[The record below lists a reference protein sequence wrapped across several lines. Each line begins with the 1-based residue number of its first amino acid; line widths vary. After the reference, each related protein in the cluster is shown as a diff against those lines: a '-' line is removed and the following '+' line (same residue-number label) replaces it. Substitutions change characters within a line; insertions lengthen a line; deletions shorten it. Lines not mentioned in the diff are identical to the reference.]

1 MPRLQAAVTAFWAA
15 MFASLTASSR
25 SPAPGSLGSHP
36 AVRKASYHLR
46 QSAQNTS
53 TIFAF
58 AMKGWSSQLLTNSA
72 LSASSVTSMIV

>member
-25 SPAPGSLGSHP
+25 SPTPGRRGSHP

-53 TIFAF
+53 TSFAF
-58 AMKGWSSQLLTNSA
+58 AMKG
-72 LSASSVTSMIV
+72 